1 MSALDW
7 IIVAAYVLFSLV
19 VGLIASRRIRNMS
32 DFLVAGRNVKF
43 YLGVAS
49 LTGTEMG
56 VISLMGMSELGFTS
70 GFTALT
76 VGMCFLVGV
85 TFVGATGF
93 IINGLRGCRVM
104 TIPEFYGV
112 RFNPQVRWLAGLVM
126 SLAGVLNMG
135 LFLKISA
142 LFFVGVSGL
151 DAEAVHWI
159 MAALLTIVVTYTL
172 LGGMVS
178 VVLTDYFQYIV
189 LVTGVLIATG
199 FVLYNVSFGQMFDV
213 VAEQKQLSG
222 FSPFAS
228 EGLSQDQILGWPFI
242 LLNLLVFAAVPAL
255 WQPAASRALSASN
268 PQVARR
274 TTLCSG
280 LTFLGRCS
288 LPILWGIAA
297 LAYFTANPIEAH
309 DGMAPIEAMP
319 RFLAIILP
327 VGVIGVVVAGM
338 FAADM
343 STYNSYLLAWS
354 GIITQDVI
362 APLCGD
368 RLTDKRRLV
377 INRLLIVLIGAFIM
391 WMGLIYSAPDT
402 FIQYQQL
409 TGTIYLSGG
418 VACVVLGLYW
428 KLANTAGAFAATLV
442 GTAFPIASLYM
453 RNHLDELPTWLRS
466 ETIDP
471 WMTNG
476 WYAGMAAFGL
486 AFVAMIVVS
495 LVTAPWIRPVVLR
508 TDARIREQNSRF
520 GPDND

>member
-7 IIVAAYVLFSLV
+7 MIVAAYVLFSLG

-56 VISLMGMSELGFTS
+56 VISLMGMSELGFKN

-85 TFVGATGF
+85 TFVGVTGF
-93 IINGLRGCRVM
+93 VINGLRGYRVM
-104 TIPEFYGV
+104 TIPEFYGM
-112 RFNPQVRWLAGLVM
+112 RFNPQMRWLAGLVM
-126 SLAGVLNMG
+126 SFAGVLNMG

-142 LFFVGVSGL
+142 MFFAGVSGL
-151 DAEAVHWI
+151 NAGAVHWI
-159 MAALLTIVVTYTL
+159 MAALLIIVVTYTL

-199 FVLYNVSFGQMFDV
+199 FTLYFVSFGQMFDV
-213 VAEQKQLSG
+213 VAEQKELSG
-222 FSPFAS
+222 FSPFATD
-228 EGLSQDQILGWPFI
+228 GLSQDQFLGWPFI
-242 LLNLLVFAAVPAL
+242 LLNLLVFMAVPTL
-255 WQPAASRALSASN
+255 WQPAASRALSAAN
-268 PQVARR
+268 PKIARR
-274 TTLCSG
+274 TTLFSG
-280 LTFLGRCS
+280 MTFLGRCS
-288 LPILWGIAA
+288 LPIIWGIAA
-297 LAYFTANPIEAH
+297 LAYFTANPNEAH
-309 DGMAPIEAMP
+309 AGMTPLEAMP

-362 APLCGD
+362 SPLFGD
-368 RLTDKRRLV
+368 RLTDKQRLA
-377 INRLLIVLIGAFIM
+377 INRILIVLIGAFIM
-391 WMGLIYSAPDT
+391 WMGLFYTAPDT
-402 FIQYQQL
+402 FIQYQAL

-418 VACVVLGLYW
+418 AACVVLGLYW
-428 KLANTAGAFAATLV
+428 KHANTAGAFAATLV

-453 RNHLDELPTWLRS
+453 RNHLNDLPDWIRG
-466 ETIDP
+466 ETMDH

-476 WYAGMAAFGL
+476 WYAGMAAFAL
-486 AFVAMIVVS
+486 AFVSMIVVS
-495 LVTAPWIRPVVLR
+495 LATAPWIRPVVLDTGDR
-508 TDARIREQNSRF
+508 VSREA
-520 GPDND
+520 